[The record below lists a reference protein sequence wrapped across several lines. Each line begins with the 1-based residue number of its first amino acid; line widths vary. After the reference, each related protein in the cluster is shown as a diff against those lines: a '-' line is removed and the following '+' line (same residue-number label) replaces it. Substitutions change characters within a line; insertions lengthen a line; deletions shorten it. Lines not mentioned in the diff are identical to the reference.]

1 MTTIIIADDHPL
13 FRSGVRQALESEP
26 DFRVIAEAG
35 DGQRGLELI
44 EEHRPDAAV
53 LDINMPKLSGLDVAK
68 EAVKR
73 KLPTAIILLTMFDD
87 EEMLNEAMDIGV
99 KAYLLKES
107 ASIDVANA
115 VRSALEGRHYISPM
129 LTDKL
134 LRRQKSHADFDAKHP
149 RVETLSFTERKI
161 LKLIADSKTTREI
174 AGELFLSPKTVDN
187 YRFKISEKLGLRGS
201 YSLLKFAL
209 ENKAML

>member
-1 MTTIIIADDHPL
+1 MTTIIIVDDHPL
-13 FRSGVRQALESEP
+13 FRSGLRQALESED
-26 DFRVIAEAG
+26 DFRIIAEAG
-35 DGQRGLELI
+35 DGKRGLELI
-44 EEHRPDAAV
+44 AEHKPDAAV
-53 LDINMPKLSGLDVAK
+53 LDINMPKLSGLEVAK

-73 KLPTAIILLTMFDD
+73 KLPAAIILLTMFDD

-115 VRSALEGRHYISPM
+115 VRSAVEGRHFISPA

-134 LRRQKSHADFDAKHP
+134 LRRKKSRDEFGADHP
-149 RVETLSFTERKI
+149 GIELLSESERRI

-174 AGELFLSPKTVDN
+174 ADELFLSPKTVDN
-187 YRFKISEKLGLRGS
+187 YRFKISEKLELRGS

-209 ENKAML
+209 ENKSML